1 MVRTKEGSQADTSAA
16 HSAVALLLMLNK
28 GAGTLLGRNKMIS
41 FTKESTHFYII
52 SNVWI
57 AASILAD
64 QQYDI
69 IFAGAMGFIW
79 FVYGLLISRRE
90 NRD

>member
-1 MVRTKEGSQADTSAA
+1 M
-16 HSAVALLLMLNK
+16 LLW
-28 GAGTLLGRNKMIS
+28 RNKMLS

-64 QQYDI
+64 QQYDML
-69 IFAGAMGFIW
+69 FAGAMGFIW
-79 FVYGLLISRRE
+79 FVYGLMISRRE